1 MGLLRHP
8 MFIVVLFVLVILLFG
23 SSKLPDLARSVGQS
37 MKILK
42 KDVKDMR
49 GDTTPSAPPTAT
61 APVVP
66 GATAEP
72 VAPVPPTLPATPS
85 TPIVPAVHT
94 APVTPVTPAATTPE
108 AAAPAA
114 VEGDHTPSD

>member
-49 GDTTPSAPPTAT
+49 SDSTPAAPPAAA

-72 VAPVPPTLPATPS
+72 VASAPTA
-85 TPIVPAVHT
+85 
-94 APVTPVTPAATTPE
+94 APVTPAIPIAPVMQAGPIIPVVPAATTPE
-108 AAAPAA
+108 AAAQAA
-114 VEGDHTPSD
+114 VEGDQTPSA